1 VSVRF
6 LNVSI
11 FSFVAI
17 LATLLI
23 WGVLFMF
30 IELSNNK
37 TIPSEAGVIAPVVVL
52 FSIALWQWRK
62 FRTPT

>member
-1 VSVRF
+1 VRF
-6 LNVSI
+6 LNVSL
-11 FSFVAI
+11 FSFGAI

-37 TIPSEAGVIAPVVVL
+37 TIPSELGVIAPVVIL
-52 FSIALWQWRK
+52 FLVAIRQWR
-62 FRTPT
+62 RYRDTTS